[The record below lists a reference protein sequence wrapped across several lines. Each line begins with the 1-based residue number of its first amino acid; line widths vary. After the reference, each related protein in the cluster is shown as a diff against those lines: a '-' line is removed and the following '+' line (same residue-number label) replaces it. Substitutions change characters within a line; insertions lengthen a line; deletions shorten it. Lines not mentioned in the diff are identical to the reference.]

1 MMNRPRELADGDE
14 AGQGHSEEQGT
25 GLALESVGT
34 FVSSLE
40 RGMGSASGPNG
51 NGGQQGNG
59 DLLQNL
65 APLEPLN
72 MASLGNGE
80 RGENPGLRRVVVS
93 EGSEEMV
100 PDQGSLA
107 GPVGGLPPMTAPQGR
122 PMVYGPQG
130 NYPFQFGHPVF
141 PHGGMLPPPHFDPHG
156 MMMPPGPIPMGWYGS
171 PIQGPYGMVSGGNGV
186 NPFWT
191 PATQARVNQELEN
204 QPSGARRVLEGSFNR
219 VVEREVGTDAQR
231 PGGLGNETETNE
243 EQRLGRER
251 ETPGDNQD
259 GLDPLAWF
267 RSHVRS
273 DQKENAETVTDPVE
287 LFRIRCLR
295 EAEQKFTQGVERL
308 IAERNAKG
316 NEDGAGSFRTAPSEI
331 APNDQR
337 DKTKGEEVLGRNPE
351 PLKNDPPRQPP
362 QHGGFAA
369 MRAEETGSKVPKNL
383 GGTSGC
389 LGEVSSETLRTLDLP
404 PLSQDISPLGFGDWL
419 ALVEPMMADI
429 SYSSGVWWQQV
440 MEAVRSAYDTWLKET
455 PLGRL
460 KTQVE
465 LPSSALAWN
474 RTEKRAATM
483 LLQALPEKLRL
494 ELVSARKLTT
504 PQIMFRLYCLYQPG
518 GQAERTDLLRMLSDF
533 KLTGQP
539 TEFSGG
545 IRQWLRWLNRCE
557 ELGLVLP
564 DPMVLAGV
572 LNRSSD
578 VLGKTDPQTG
588 FRLASVRQELQLDS
602 RPVLKDVKLFA
613 ATPGF
618 S

>member
-1 MMNRPRELADGDE
+1 M
-14 AGQGHSEEQGT
+14 
-25 GLALESVGT
+25 
-34 FVSSLE
+34 
-40 RGMGSASGPNG
+40 
-51 NGGQQGNG
+51 
-59 DLLQNL
+59 
-65 APLEPLN
+65 
-72 MASLGNGE
+72 
-80 RGENPGLRRVVVS
+80 
-93 EGSEEMV
+93 
-100 PDQGSLA
+100 
-107 GPVGGLPPMTAPQGR
+107 
-122 PMVYGPQG
+122 
-130 NYPFQFGHPVF
+130 
-141 PHGGMLPPPHFDPHG
+141 
-156 MMMPPGPIPMGWYGS
+156 
-171 PIQGPYGMVSGGNGV
+171 
-186 NPFWT
+186 
-191 PATQARVNQELEN
+191 
-204 QPSGARRVLEGSFNR
+204 
-219 VVEREVGTDAQR
+219 
-231 PGGLGNETETNE
+231 
-243 EQRLGRER
+243 
-251 ETPGDNQD
+251 
-259 GLDPLAWF
+259 
-267 RSHVRS
+267 
-273 DQKENAETVTDPVE
+273 
-287 LFRIRCLR
+287 
-295 EAEQKFTQGVERL
+295 

-389 LGEVSSETLRTLDLP
+389 LGEVSSETLRTLELP

-429 SYSSGVWWQQV
+429 SYSGGVWWQQV

-613 ATPGF
+613 EFLLAEAEDIAINQNAKPQSPPGLPQGSAKPAVKMVNLGDNGGNGNGDGKGLTPVNAAHVTSKTACRFWMSDEGCKKGDKCRYVHTVLDPKDNRCFNCSGLGHGKRDCPVFGKKKLAKTQNPQEKPPRDGDKGKGKGQKAEPEKPNVGKEGEGKQGEVGTTTSQTEPNTSSSASDGLGMLMKEASSLMKALRPTIKTLVVKPPQVCKASAKEIATGLLDGGATNSLRRGAAKEISEAVLVTVELAAGSTQLYQDPHRHPACNK
-618 S
+618 